1 MHLLIWPLK
10 FERST
15 TPIPFPNFTAV
26 VLEQISFMS
35 VIVYFVVCA
44 YLDSLHSHMC
54 ECTYMWVSA
63 VTPVHC
69 QRTDNVQQHLK
80 IMACNGKWLN
90 ATFCICSVTRTDI
103 NSVLLE
109 QYARMYVRMCGY
121 VHISF
126 SVFTPFICHMDW
138 LTDLWVVIQQLRFM
152 QHMINVVLLLQFELM
167 SPNSLLSDRAEIFSF
182 PYSSW
187 ILRRYFFEKIFF
199 SGSRTNWKKLQ
210 WVSKKSKQK
219 TWSSAGPIF

>member
-1 MHLLIWPLK
+1 MFKCLYVNFHYFCHFRRLLHMYVCVYITYKHTCICKQGDAFVNLAIEVWTKHHSLLI
-10 FERST
+10 
-15 TPIPFPNFTAV
+15 PNFTVV

-109 QYARMYVRMCGY
+109 QYAHVCMCGCVDMY
-121 VHISF
+121 TSHFQCSLH
-126 SVFTPFICHMDW
+126 SYATWTDW
-138 LTDLWVVIQQLRFM
+138 LTY
-152 QHMINVVLLLQFELM
+152 E
-167 SPNSLLSDRAEIFSF
+167 LLSNSF
-182 PYSSW
+182 
-187 ILRRYFFEKIFF
+187 
-199 SGSRTNWKKLQ
+199 
-210 WVSKKSKQK
+210 VSCSI
-219 TWSSAGPIF
+219 W